1 MTYEEKLDKL
11 ITRIVEERRMTRKGH
26 KTTISFTHG
35 SFFKL
40 PFIDVVKLCLQLQDD
55 EKVIKIVNAYQPIDE
70 NDPYDAPTTT
80 DYLDSDTIYV
90 EVDTKFDSWY
100 EKRLLEKKSNF
111 DQLDYKNLVKIIDV
125 ALDIDQQLQISGST
139 KVEIESLPQV
149 ARFRD
154 LFPGDSISTR
164 KIYEQYRQEGATYLK
179 NKGALSSLEIIDRDF
194 GFGYMKMSV
203 NLIPFNELLA
213 KAKIEYSKR
222 IGKPEKSN
230 ESQTPQEQRVP
241 TTAPTWS
248 DSFKWLS
255 GKKYSFGQYGT
266 IEFTSKDRLHILTT
280 LVNKLGGWATVKE
293 LSGNKDDKYV
303 RTTIKQI
310 ENRLPKETKEVIKIV
325 PTTDDNLL
333 PKPSGGAYRIRFIP
347 KT

>member
-11 ITRIVEERRMTRKGH
+11 IERLAEERRLTRKGH
-26 KTTISFTHG
+26 STLVTFAPGSFT
-35 SFFKL
+35 KL
-40 PFIDVVKLCLQLQDD
+40 MYLDVVKLCLQLQDD
-55 EKVIKIVNAYQPIDE
+55 EGVLKIVNAYQGVDTF
-70 NDPYDAPTTT
+70 DPYEPAGTTN
-80 DYLDSDTIYV
+80 YLDSDSLVV
-90 EVDTKFDSWY
+90 ELSDKFDVWY
-100 EKRLLEKKSNF
+100 EQKLLERKSNF

-164 KIYEQYRQEGATYLK
+164 KMYEQYRQEGATYLK

-203 NLIPFNELLA
+203 NLIPFNEILA
-213 KAKIEYSKR
+213 KAKIEYGKR
-222 IGKPEKSN
+222 IGTPEKSN
-230 ESQTPQEQRVP
+230 ESQTPEEKREFA
-241 TTAPTWS
+241 TTPAWS
-248 DSFKWLS
+248 DIFKWLS
-255 GKKYSFGQYGT
+255 DKKYSFGQYGT

-310 ENRLPKETKEVIKIV
+310 ENRLPKEAKEVIKIV

-333 PKPSGGAYRIRFIP
+333 PKPPGGAYRIRFTP
-347 KT
+347 QT